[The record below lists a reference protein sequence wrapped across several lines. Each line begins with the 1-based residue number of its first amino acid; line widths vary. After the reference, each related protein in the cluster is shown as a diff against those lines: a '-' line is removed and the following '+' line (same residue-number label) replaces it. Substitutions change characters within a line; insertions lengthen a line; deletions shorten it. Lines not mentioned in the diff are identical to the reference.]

1 MKVFNNEITI
11 HRGETFSMDKVVQNK
26 DGSPYIV
33 SNKLANPCVLIAV
46 STTRYAQDER
56 YKLNKWLR
64 LAETEKVQTQTGEIQ
79 VITTP
84 LLAKLF
90 KSTEPFDLMS
100 LMTEANGTILK
111 YPNGF
116 TDITERKYATDD
128 SGSPLLDENGNKIGY
143 YIAEGWLGTK
153 HVYYDYDDCVFYVED
168 DEGVRDYQYWDLTAD
183 NDKGGWVQYEFRI
196 ICPFTQAETSQWIE
210 QSYVYSITL
219 VSGEWNNNREENEPP
234 FVSFDSVQPLLIPT
248 KLSVL
253 SSING
258 GF

>member
-11 HRGETFSMDKVVQNK
+11 HRGETFSMDKVIQNK

-33 SNKLANPCVLIAV
+33 SRRLKNPCVLVSV

-64 LAETEKVQTQTGEIQ
+64 LTN
-79 VITTP
+79 
-84 LLAKLF
+84 KLF
-90 KSTEPFDLMS
+90 DSTEPFDLKS
-100 LMTEANGTILK
+100 LTTEPNGTTPK

-116 TDITERKYATDD
+116 TDIKTYTTEGEYAPYVAY
-128 SGSPLLDENGNKIGY
+128 GYIGDNLV
-143 YIAEGWLGTK
+143 I
-153 HVYYDYDDCVFYVED
+153 YDYDDCVFYVED
-168 DEGVRDYQYWDLTAD
+168 DEGVRDYRYWDLNA
-183 NDKGGWVQYEFRI
+183 NGWVKYEFRVT
-196 ICPFTQAETSQWIE
+196 CPFTQAETSQWIE

-219 VSGEWNNNREENEPP
+219 VSGEWNDNREEKDPP
-234 FVSFDSVQPLLIPT
+234 FSSFDSVQPLLIPT

>member
-33 SNKLANPCVLIAV
+33 SRRLKNPCVLVSV

-64 LAETEKVQTQTGEIQ
+64 LTN
-79 VITTP
+79 
-84 LLAKLF
+84 KLF
-90 KSTEPFDLMS
+90 DSTEPFDLKS
-100 LMTEANGTILK
+100 LTTEPNGTTSK

-116 TDITERKYATDD
+116 SDIKTYTTEGAYAPYVAY
-128 SGSPLLDENGNKIGY
+128 GYIGDNLV
-143 YIAEGWLGTK
+143 IC
-153 HVYYDYDDCVFYVED
+153 DFDDCVFYVED
-168 DEGVRDYQYWDLTAD
+168 DEGVRDYRYWDLNA
-183 NDKGGWVQYEFRI
+183 NGWVKYEFRVT
-196 ICPFTQAETSQWIE
+196 CPFTQAETSQWIE

-219 VSGEWNNNREENEPP
+219 VSGEWNDNREEKEPP
-234 FVSFDSVQPLLIPT
+234 FSSFDSVQPLLIPT

>member
-1 MKVFNNEITI
+1 MKVFNNEISV
-11 HRGETFSMDKVVQNK
+11 HRGETFSMDKVIQNK

-33 SNKLANPCVLIAV
+33 SRRLKNPCVLVSV

-64 LAETEKVQTQTGEIQ
+64 LTN
-79 VITTP
+79 
-84 LLAKLF
+84 KLF
-90 KSTEPFDLMS
+90 DSTEPFDLKS
-100 LMTEANGTILK
+100 LTTEPNGTTSK

-116 TDITERKYATDD
+116 SDIKTYTTEGEYA
-128 SGSPLLDENGNKIGY
+128 P
-143 YIAEGWLGTK
+143 YIAYGYIGDNL
-153 HVYYDYDDCVFYVED
+153 VIYDYNDCVFYVED
-168 DEGVRDYQYWDLTAD
+168 DEGVRDYRYWDYNA
-183 NDKGGWVQYEFRI
+183 NGWAKYEFRI
-196 ICPFTQAETSQWIE
+196 TCPFTQAETSQWIE

-219 VSGEWNNNREENEPP
+219 VSGEWNDNREEKDPP
-234 FVSFDSVQPLLIPT
+234 FSSFDSVQPLLIPT

>member
-11 HRGETFSMDKVVQNK
+11 HRGETFSMDKVIQNK

-33 SNKLANPCVLIAV
+33 SRRLKNSCVLISV

-64 LAETEKVQTQTGEIQ
+64 LTN
-79 VITTP
+79 
-84 LLAKLF
+84 KLF
-90 KSTEPFDLMS
+90 DSTEPFNLKS
-100 LMTEANGTILK
+100 LMTTPNGTTPH

-116 TDITERKYATDD
+116 TDITERKYAVDD
-128 SGSPLLDENGNKIGY
+128 TGKPLLDKDGKEIGY
-143 YIAEGWLGTK
+143 YIAEGWLGDE
-153 HVYYDYDDCVFYVED
+153 HVWYDYDDCVFYVED
-168 DEGVRDYQYWDLTAD
+168 DEDVRDYRYWDLD
-183 NDKGGWVQYEFRI
+183 NKWTKYEFRI
-196 ICPFTQAETSQWIE
+196 TCPFTQAETSQWIE

-219 VSGEWNNNREENEPP
+219 VSGEWNDNREEKDPP
-234 FVSFDSVQPLLIPT
+234 FSSFDSVQPLLIPT

>member
-11 HRGETFSMDKVVQNK
+11 HRGETFSMDKVIQNK

-33 SNKLANPCVLIAV
+33 SRRLKNPCVLVSV

-64 LAETEKVQTQTGEIQ
+64 LTN
-79 VITTP
+79 
-84 LLAKLF
+84 KLF
-90 KSTEPFDLMS
+90 DSTEPFDLKS
-100 LMTEANGTILK
+100 LMTEPNGTTPK

-116 TDITERKYATDD
+116 SDIKTYTTEGEYAPYVAY
-128 SGSPLLDENGNKIGY
+128 GYIGDNLVICDY
-143 YIAEGWLGTK
+143 Y
-153 HVYYDYDDCVFYVED
+153 DCVFYVED
-168 DEGVRDYQYWDLTAD
+168 DEGVRDYRYWDLNA
-183 NDKGGWVQYEFRI
+183 NGWVKYEFRVT
-196 ICPFTQAETSQWIE
+196 CPFTQAETSQWIE

-219 VSGEWNNNREENEPP
+219 VSGEWNDNRDEKEPP
-234 FVSFDSVQPLLIPT
+234 FSSFDSVQPLLIPT

>member
-11 HRGETFSMDKVVQNK
+11 HRGETFSMDKVIQNK

-33 SNKLANPCVLIAV
+33 SRRLKNPCVLVSV

-64 LAETEKVQTQTGEIQ
+64 LTN
-79 VITTP
+79 
-84 LLAKLF
+84 KLF
-90 KSTEPFDLMS
+90 DSTEPFDLKS
-100 LMTEANGTILK
+100 LTTEPNGTTPK

-116 TDITERKYATDD
+116 SDIKTYTTEGEYAPYVAY
-128 SGSPLLDENGNKIGY
+128 GYIGGNLVIC
-143 YIAEGWLGTK
+143 
-153 HVYYDYDDCVFYVED
+153 DYNDCVFYVED
-168 DEGVRDYQYWDLTAD
+168 NEGVRDYRYWDLNA
-183 NDKGGWVQYEFRI
+183 NGWVKYEFRVT
-196 ICPFTQAETSQWIE
+196 CPFTQAETSQWIE

-219 VSGEWNNNREENEPP
+219 VSGEWNDNREEKEPP
-234 FVSFDSVQPLLIPT
+234 FSSFDSVQPLLIPT

>member
-11 HRGETFSMDKVVQNK
+11 HRGETFSMDKVIQNK

-33 SNKLANPCVLIAV
+33 SSRLANPCILIAV

-56 YKLNKWLR
+56 YKLNKWLPV
-64 LAETEKVQTQTGEIQ
+64 TN
-79 VITTP
+79 
-84 LLAKLF
+84 KLF
-90 KSTEPFDLMS
+90 KSTEPFDLKS
-100 LMTEANGTILK
+100 LMTAPNGTTVK

-116 TDITERKYATDD
+116 DDITARTTEGEYA
-128 SGSPLLDENGNKIGY
+128 P
-143 YIAEGWLGTK
+143 YIAYGYIGDDLVT
-153 HVYYDYDDCVFYVED
+153 YDYDDCVFYVED
-168 DEGVRDYQYWDLTAD
+168 DEGVRDYRYWDLD
-183 NDKGGWVQYEFRI
+183 NKWTVYEFRI
-196 ICPFTQAETSQWIE
+196 TCPFTQAETSQWIE

-219 VSGEWNNNREENEPP
+219 VSGEWNDNREENEPP
-234 FVSFDSVQPLLIPT
+234 FTSFDSVQPLLIPT

>member
-11 HRGETFSMDKVVQNK
+11 HRGETFSMDKVIQNK

-33 SNKLANPCVLIAV
+33 SRRLKNPCVLVSV

-64 LAETEKVQTQTGEIQ
+64 LTN
-79 VITTP
+79 
-84 LLAKLF
+84 KLF
-90 KSTEPFDLMS
+90 DATEPFDLKS
-100 LMTEANGTILK
+100 LTTEPNGTTPK

-116 TDITERKYATDD
+116 SDIKTYTTEGEYAPYVAY
-128 SGSPLLDENGNKIGY
+128 GYIGDNLV
-143 YIAEGWLGTK
+143 IC
-153 HVYYDYDDCVFYVED
+153 DYNDCVFYVED
-168 DEGVRDYQYWDLTAD
+168 NEGVRDYRYWDLNA
-183 NDKGGWVQYEFRI
+183 NGWVKYEFRVT
-196 ICPFTQAETSQWIE
+196 CPFTQAETSQWIE

-219 VSGEWNNNREENEPP
+219 VSGEWNDNREEKEPP
-234 FVSFDSVQPLLIPT
+234 FSSFDSVQPLLIPT